1 MRMNFIYDRMER
13 KQRHFTNGPSVVLAR
28 SYDFLQKVASYK
40 VKLNFFEVGFKLLKK
55 DNNILDKVEDK
66 NQIDL
71 EIDNS

>member
-1 MRMNFIYDRMER
+1 MIVWKR

-40 VKLNFFEVGFKLLKK
+40 VKLNFFEDEFELLKE
-55 DNNILDKVEDK
+55 DINILDKVEDK